1 MSKSIEQRIVEM
13 QFNNRQFETGVHE
26 SIGSLN
32 KLEKSLQLKDAAAG
46 LNKVS
51 EAGSKFSLAGI
62 ASSVDT
68 IASKFS
74 LLQITA
80 ITALQNIVNSA
91 VNKGKE
97 IINALT
103 LEPVMAGFNEYELK
117 MGSIQTIMAGSGE
130 SLEKV
135 NQKLNELNEYS
146 DKTIYSFSDMTTN
159 IGKFTNAGVS
169 LDKSVKAI
177 QGISN
182 AAALSGAN
190 ANEASRAMYNF
201 AQGISSGFIKLTD
214 WKSIELANMATVEF
228 KNQLI
233 KGAVAA
239 GTLKDA
245 GNGLYQTYK
254 GTLISATKG
263 FNDSLEQQWLTSDVL
278 INTLG
283 RYADEN
289 TDIGKRAFAAA
300 QDIKTLSQMFDTL
313 KESAQSGWAQSWETI
328 FGDFN
333 EGKTLFTDLGA
344 TIGGMIQKSA
354 DARNELLKFWK
365 DNGGR
370 AAVIDA
376 IKNSFEALNSVIKP
390 VTDALK
396 QIFPP
401 VTGQQL
407 VDMSKAL
414 EKFTEKLKI
423 GADTADK
430 IKRTFAGFFAVLDIG
445 KMAIQAILGGLGK
458 LVQKMVPASSGL
470 LGFTASVGDWLVA
483 LDNMIKKGQVFE
495 KAVDKIAEVIG
506 IVSEKVG
513 AGVTAIIGFFKQFG
527 DVDLSGVEG
536 FTNKVEARFKP
547 FQTLFGGIALVFSK
561 AVEILKKV
569 APPFYK
575 LAGMIGD
582 ALENLQRRIMD
593 AINKG
598 NFSTIL
604 NIINTGLLGALLL
617 GARKFINSMS
627 KVSGGIA
634 GILDGVK
641 RSLEAFQSS
650 LKAGV
655 LLKIAI
661 SIGILAAALA
671 VLSMLDSEK
680 LGVALAAITGLFIDL
695 FGSMSAFTKLMG
707 ATGFKGLLTAT
718 TGMIAISVAILI
730 LSSAMKKLAEL
741 DWEGI
746 AKGLTAT
753 AALMAML
760 VAASKLMN
768 NPAGIIKTSLG
779 FILLGAAINILAS
792 AVKKLGSI
800 DTKEL
805 AKGLLAVGV
814 LMTELVLFMKAT
826 DMNKMGILKGTGI
839 LLLATSLVILS
850 SAVKKISE
858 IDLPALAK
866 GLAGVGVMLAEM
878 ALFIK
883 MTPDAKKVISTA
895 IGMVILGSAMLIF
908 ASAIAKMGSMS
919 LEQIGKGLLTMAGA
933 LTIMGL
939 ALKAMPKN
947 MFAIGVG
954 MVVVATSLVIL
965 SQALQTMGGMSW
977 EEIAKGLIVLA
988 GSLTIIAIALK
999 FMTTALPGAAA
1010 LLVASAALT
1019 VLAVALKILG
1029 SMSLTEIGLALIA
1042 MAGAFTVFG
1051 LAAAI
1056 LAPLVPVM
1064 LGLAGAM
1071 ALLGVG
1077 MLGLG
1082 AGMLLFSTAL
1092 AALAVSG
1099 AAGATVFVGIVTSL
1113 IGLIPYLLEQ
1123 IGLAIIAFASVIIEG
1138 LPVLLEAV
1146 KVIFEGIIK
1155 LLGELTPPLLQTVLT
1170 FILLLLTKLVEF
1182 VPKFVDAGSKIVIGL
1197 LNGIA
1202 KNIGGVVKAGIDIIL
1217 NFLDGIRSKIPDVI
1231 DMAFKIIIT
1240 IINGLTDAI
1249 HNNHNA
1255 IYDAVENLITAIFE
1269 AVTDLGGRLSD
1280 IGGNIIKGMING
1292 IKNRGA
1298 SLVKAAKGVVGDVIQ
1313 GAENLLGINSP
1324 SKVFE
1329 EIVKFTGEGMVIG
1342 LNKMNDKVG
1351 KASEGLGQN
1360 AIDSMNGALGKV
1372 SDSVNADIDLQPTI
1386 RPVVDMTDVENGLKS
1401 TFDKPQ
1407 TLDVSDTTAKVG
1419 KVAAQSQNRGV
1430 LDGVGTST
1438 TTNNTDESKIE
1449 IKNYY
1454 TVRNDNDIK
1463 KISRDQ
1469 NNLLNRYSRAK
1480 GVPVPT

>member
-1 MSKSIEQRIVEM
+1 MSKSIDQRIVEM
-13 QFNNRQFETGVHE
+13 QFNNRQFESGVSQ
-26 SIGSLN
+26 SIGSIN
-32 KLEKSLQLKDAAAG
+32 KLEKSLELKDAAAG
-46 LNKVS
+46 LNRIS

-68 IASKFS
+68 IASRFS

-97 IINALT
+97 ILSALT
-103 LEPVMAGFNEYELK
+103 LDPIMAGFNEYELK

-130 SLEKV
+130 SLATV
-135 NQKLNELNEYS
+135 NKYLEELNKYS

-201 AQGISSGFIKLTD
+201 AQGISSGFIKLID

-283 RYADEN
+283 KYADQN
-289 TDIGKRAFAAA
+289 TEIGKRAFAAA

-458 LVQKMVPASSGL
+458 LVQKMAPASSGL

-506 IVSEKVG
+506 IVAEKVG

-575 LAGMIGD
+575 IAGMIGD

-604 NIINTGLLGALLL
+604 DIINTGLLGALLL

-641 RSLEAFQSS
+641 GSLKAFQSS

-680 LGVALAAITGLFIDL
+680 LGVALTAITGLFIDL

-707 ATGFKGLLTAT
+707 ATGFKGLLTTT
-718 TGMIAISVAILI
+718 TGMIAMSVAVLI
-730 LSSAMKKLAEL
+730 LAGAMTKLASL
-741 DWEGI
+741 DWQGI
-746 AKGLTAT
+746 TKGLVSV
-753 AALMAML
+753 AALMGML
-760 VAASKLMN
+760 VLTAKLLKDTGGM
-768 NPAGIIKTSLG
+768 IKGALG
-779 FILLGAAINILAS
+779 FILFAAAINILAS
-792 AVKKLGSI
+792 AVKKLGEI
-800 DTKEL
+800 DTKSL
-805 AKGLLAVGV
+805 AKGLIAVGV
-814 LMTELVLFMKAT
+814 LMTELALFMKAT
-826 DMNKMGILKGTGI
+826 DLNKMGMLKGVGI
-839 LLLATSLVILS
+839 LLLATSMVILAT
-850 SAVKKISE
+850 AVKKISE
-858 IDLPALAK
+858 IDLKSLAK
-866 GLAGVGVMLAEM
+866 GLAGVGVMLTEV

-883 MTPDAKKVISTA
+883 ATPDAKRVISTA

-933 LTIMGL
+933 LTAVTL
-939 ALKAMPKN
+939 AMKAMPK
-947 MFAIGVG
+947 G
-954 MVVVATSLVIL
+954 MVASGIGMIAVATALVIL
-965 SQALQTMGGMSW
+965 SKALETMGDMSW

-988 GSLTIIAIALK
+988 GSLTIIAIAMK

-1010 LLVASAALT
+1010 LLVISGALMILAT
-1019 VLAVALKILG
+1019 VMKILG
-1029 SMSLTEIGLALIA
+1029 SMSLSEIGLALIA
-1042 MAGAFTVFG
+1042 MAGAFTVLGVAGLVLAPLIPAILG
-1051 LAAAI
+1051 LAAA
-1056 LAPLVPVM
+1056 V
-1064 LGLAGAM
+1064 

-1077 MLGLG
+1077 LLGVG
-1082 AGMLLFSTAL
+1082 AGLLMFSAAL
-1092 AALAVSG
+1092 TALAVSG
-1099 AAGATVFVGIVTSL
+1099 AAGAAVFVGIVTSL

-1138 LPVLLEAV
+1138 LPVILEAV
-1146 KVIFEGIIK
+1146 KVIFEGLIK

-1170 FILLLLTKLVEF
+1170 FMLTLLTKLVEF
-1182 VPKFVDAGSKIVIGL
+1182 VPKFVDAGMKIIIGF

-1202 KNIGGVVKAGIDIIL
+1202 KNIAGVVKAGIDIVL
-1217 NFLDGIRSKIPDVI
+1217 NFLEGIRQKIPAVI
-1231 DMAFKIIIT
+1231 DMAFKIVIT

-1249 HNNHNA
+1249 RNNHNA
-1255 IYDAVENLITAIFE
+1255 IYDAVKNLITAIGE
-1269 AVTDLGGRLSD
+1269 AILDLGSMLSD
-1280 IGGNIIKGMING
+1280 IGGNIIKGMIGG
-1292 IKNRGA
+1292 IKNMGA
-1298 SLVKAAKGVVGDVIQ
+1298 SLVKAAKGVVGDAIQ
-1313 GAENLLGINSP
+1313 GAKNLLGINSP

-1329 EIVKFTGEGMVIG
+1329 EIGKFTGEGMVIG
-1342 LNKMNDKVG
+1342 LNKMSDKVG
-1351 KASEGLGQN
+1351 KASEGLGKN

-1372 SDSVNADIDLQPTI
+1372 SDSVNANIDLQPTI

-1401 TFDKPQ
+1401 TFDKQ
-1407 TLDVSDTTAKVG
+1407 QGLDVTTSANNAA
-1419 KVAAQSQNRGV
+1419 KVAAQSQNRSELAGI
-1430 LDGVGTST
+1430 GKST
-1438 TTNNTDESKIE
+1438 VNNTDESKIE